1 MSDVTVDRKLEL
13 VRQVKEQY
21 AKNQNDLSRREQIL
35 YGTSFRKTADTG
47 NPGMDP
53 SEDTGTGAGTFRIRL
68 LLAVL
73 LLGAVVYM
81 ERSGQEFAG
90 ITSADIYQAIET
102 DRFMT
107 QFPLPDNGA
116 GGQVAVPEPD
126 GAGGQETVQ
135 GPDGAGG
142 QGTVQGPDAAG
153 GQGTVQGPDA
163 ASGPSTTLD

>member
-35 YGTSFRKTADTG
+35 YGTSFRKTADAG

-53 SEDTGTGAGTFRIRL
+53 SEDTGAGTGTFRIRL
-68 LLAVL
+68 LLAAL

-102 DRFMT
+102 DHFMT
-107 QFPLPDNGA
+107 QFPLPDNSA
-116 GGQVAVPEPD
+116 GGQGAVPEPD
-126 GAGGQETVQ
+126 TAS
-135 GPDGAGG
+135 G
-142 QGTVQGPDAAG
+142 QGTVP
-153 GQGTVQGPDA
+153 GQDIT
-163 ASGPSTTLD
+163 SGPGTTFD